1 VLSAGLQATGAIDAL
16 AQRLLPK
23 SAGMLPSMAA
33 LVGVGALLSAFMN
46 NVGAMALLMPVA
58 VQIASRHEI
67 PPGRVLMPLSFGTIL
82 GGMTTLIG
90 TPPNLIVSSFRAGI
104 GEGQFAMF
112 DFAPVGLAV
121 AGTGIAFTV
130 LLGWRL
136 VPRRESGAAT
146 FDTGTYFT
154 EVRITSETK
163 ATGKTLREVERD
175 MEESDAQIVG
185 MVRNDFRVS
194 APNPARVLRDGD
206 ILVIEAEPESLSGVL
221 SSLGLKL
228 EEDVSVAAEDAK
240 DGQEKTD
247 RGPETADEEKG
258 DGKKEPHRDE
268 VELLELVVM
277 PNSGLIGRSARDIQL
292 RTRFG
297 LNLLAISRQGRRSIK
312 RLRTTTIQA
321 GDVLLM
327 QGAQEALAEFTSVF
341 NCVPLAKRS
350 IVLPDK
356 GRAVIAMAVMALAI
370 GAAASGLLSVAIAFA
385 TGVLLFMLLRV
396 VPPRKVYES
405 IDWPVIILL
414 GALIP
419 VAGAMASTGAADL
432 LARSLLENVARGH
445 AVAALALILIVTM
458 TLSDFMNNAATA
470 AVMCPL
476 SISAAAQLG
485 VNADSFLM
493 AVAIGASCA
502 FLTPIGHQNNTLI
515 LGPGGFRF
523 GDYWRFGLPMEILVV
538 GVSLPMLLWI
548 WPL

>member
-1 VLSAGLQATGAIDAL
+1 V
-16 AQRLLPK
+16 
-23 SAGMLPSMAA
+23 
-33 LVGVGALLSAFMN
+33 
-46 NVGAMALLMPVA
+46 
-58 VQIASRHEI
+58 
-67 PPGRVLMPLSFGTIL
+67 
-82 GGMTTLIG
+82 
-90 TPPNLIVSSFRAGI
+90 
-104 GEGQFAMF
+104 
-112 DFAPVGLAV
+112 
-121 AGTGIAFTV
+121 
-130 LLGWRL
+130 
-136 VPRRESGAAT
+136 
-146 FDTGTYFT
+146 
-154 EVRITSETK
+154 
-163 ATGKTLREVERD
+163 
-175 MEESDAQIVG
+175 
-185 MVRNDFRVS
+185 
-194 APNPARVLRDGD
+194 
-206 ILVIEAEPESLSGVL
+206 
-221 SSLGLKL
+221 
-228 EEDVSVAAEDAK
+228 
-240 DGQEKTD
+240 
-247 RGPETADEEKG
+247 EKG

-538 GVSLPMLLWI
+538 SVSLPMLLWI